1 MKNSKEFW
9 DKSARRYAKSPVR
22 DEATYQKKLAITR
35 SYFQPDWSVLE
46 FGCGTGSTAIT
57 HAPYVKEILATDLSG
72 KMLEIAEEKARDAG
86 VENVHFQQGT
96 LESLEL
102 EAERFD
108 AVLGLNILHLL
119 EDAEATI
126 AHVHRLLKPGGVFV
140 SSTALVGN
148 LMVLWRLLIPAL
160 QAVGLAPFVKC
171 FTRQSL
177 VSTLTSAGFSIDH
190 EWQPD
195 KASVFLVARK
205 LPSSPERQE

>member
-1 MKNSKEFW
+1 
-9 DKSARRYAKSPVR
+9 
-22 DEATYQKKLAITR
+22 
-35 SYFQPDWSVLE
+35 
-46 FGCGTGSTAIT
+46 
-57 HAPYVKEILATDLSG
+57 
-72 KMLEIAEEKARDAG
+72 MLEIAEEKARDAG

-160 QAVGLAPFVKC
+160 QAVGLAPFVKR

-177 VSTLTSAGFSIDH
+177 VSTLTSAGFSLDH

-205 LPSSPERQE
+205 SPSSPERQE